1 VGSRTEMLGALENVT
16 LKNGYLR
23 IRGWVASLDSSPVVG
38 FRVSSG
44 YVNLPNVTWEYGIP
58 SRAARFLAGTANCGF
73 SVRVP
78 MNEAAEIHN
87 RDQLVSVTPLVGTRR
102 NRSLFAV
109 LKPSLPMPRKRDWA
123 LVGASFLPDACNLLG
138 LLVHD
143 AGLARDESVLDIGC
157 GVGRVAYVLSY
168 YLSPAGRYEGLE
180 PVNRWVRW
188 NKTVVSTRFRNF
200 RFKPL
205 AIHNPVYNSKGRLR
219 PDSAYFPYSDGSF
232 DLAIASSVF
241 QHNQAATVQHYLGE
255 IARVLRPGGRC
266 FITCFLLDT
275 KPTLGRPK
283 KSPLAFVHPLND
295 GWTATPDLPETGVA
309 FLERDFRRW
318 AAKHRLVVH
327 TKFRGA
333 WHERGPSNFYQDIMI
348 LKKLGTR
355 RSSRIF
361 QRPRVK

>member
-1 VGSRTEMLGALENVT
+1 MGSRTEILGALENVT
-16 LKNGYLR
+16 LKNGYLFF
-23 IRGWVASLDSSPVVG
+23 RGWVTSLDSSPIVG
-38 FRVSSG
+38 FRTSSG
-44 YVNLPNVTWEYGIP
+44 HANLRNVKWEYGIS
-58 SRAARFLAGTANCGF
+58 SRAGRLVAGIANCGF
-73 SVRVP
+73 TIRVP
-78 MNEAAEIHN
+78 MNEATETN
-87 RDQLVSVTPLVGTRR
+87 NGDQLVSVTPLVRTRR

-123 LVGASFLPDACNLLG
+123 VVGTSFLPDACNLLAS
-138 LLVHD
+138 LVHD
-143 AGLARDESVLDIGC
+143 ARLARDDSVLDIGC

-188 NKTVVSTRFRNF
+188 NKTVVGTRFRNF
-200 RFKPL
+200 RFKPF
-205 AIHNPVYNSKGRLR
+205 AIHNPVYNSKGKLQPACAR
-219 PDSAYFPYSDGSF
+219 FPYSDGSF

-275 KPTLGRPK
+275 KPTLGQPS

-295 GWTATPDLPETGVA
+295 GWTTTPDLPETGIA
-309 FLERDFRRW
+309 FLDRDFRRW
-318 AAKHRLVVH
+318 AAKHRLVVYSKCH
-327 TKFRGA
+327 GA
-333 WHERGPSNFYQDIMI
+333 WHKRGPSNFYQDMMI
-348 LKKLGTR
+348 LKKPGTR

-361 QRPRVK
+361 